1 MTEGKR
7 VEHQD
12 IPFLKEF
19 KILRFHGDEVYPADD
34 VAAREEPLEI
44 RLNGRTLVYLM
55 RMPGDD
61 RLLAAGFC
69 LSEGIIQKKEQ
80 IELLRHCADEAV
92 LEPERPVESDA
103 TPGSEGSAVVGD
115 LVEIEAR
122 LAGGE
127 ERFNARVVRT
137 GCGGADLAGD
147 VDLAG
152 LRVEADATFSLE
164 VIKRIPDLLLKG
176 QRLFQISGGTHAAGL
191 FDSSGSMLVVKEDV
205 GRHNAVDKVLGFMLM
220 SGESPADKGLMLS
233 GRLSY
238 EMVLKAARA
247 GVPVV
252 CSVSAP
258 TALGIEVAVQTG
270 VTLVGFLRNGSFN
283 VYSHPERIGG
293 R

>member
-1 MTEGKR
+1 
-7 VEHQD
+7 VEQQD
-12 IPFLKEF
+12 TPFLKEF
-19 KILRFHGDEVYPADD
+19 KILRFHGEESYPADD

-44 RLNGRTLVYLM
+44 RLNGQTLVYLM

-69 LSEGIIQKKEQ
+69 LSEGIIEKKEQ
-80 IELLRHCADEAV
+80 IELLRHCADEAGV
-92 LEPERPVESDA
+92 EPEGSPESNA
-103 TPGSEGSAVVGD
+103 PPGEEGPAASGD
-115 LVEIEAR
+115 LVEMEAR
-122 LAGGE
+122 LTGGV

-137 GCGGADLAGD
+137 GCGGADLAQD

-152 LRVEADATFSLE
+152 LRVDTEVTFSLE
-164 VIKRIPDLLLKG
+164 SIKKIPDLLLEG
-176 QRLFQISGGTHAAGL
+176 QRIFQVSGGTHAAGL
-191 FDSSGSMLVVKEDV
+191 FDTSGSMLVVKEDV

-220 SGESPADKGLMLS
+220 SGENPADKGLMLS

-270 VTLVGFLRNGSFN
+270 VTLVGFLRGGSFN

-293 R
+293 H